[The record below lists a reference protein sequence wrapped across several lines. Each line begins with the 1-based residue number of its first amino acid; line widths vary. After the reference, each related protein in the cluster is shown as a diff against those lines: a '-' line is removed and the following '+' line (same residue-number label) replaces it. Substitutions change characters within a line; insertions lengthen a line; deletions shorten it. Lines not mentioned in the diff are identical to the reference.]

1 MTNTTSDKLLLKNK
15 CNIFVA
21 KKSQK
26 TQASTGFDLQ
36 LIYFVDF
43 LLVCS
48 AFNHWQLVEASGNE
62 AMGASFVKGLV
73 GEELFPSYVLTI
85 HSSRAIMVDQV
96 PMTDYSLAD
105 SLLHL
110 ATTKGKRHEVGA
122 GFIARL

>member
-1 MTNTTSDKLLLKNK
+1 MQHFRGEKVSEDSSFDG
-15 CNIFVA
+15 IWFVA
-21 KKSQK
+21 NLLC
-26 TQASTGFDLQ
+26 GFSF
-36 LIYFVDF
+36 I
-43 LLVCS
+43 VCS
-48 AFNHWQLVEASGNE
+48 AFNHWQLLEASGNE

-85 HSSRAIMVDQV
+85 HSSRAVMVDQV